1 MPRDE
6 FVSGLRNPCETR
18 DVIVAPCQPFARRTI
33 SQRAIHGFSG
43 KEGFAIRLDER
54 NRALELVDWNF
65 GKPRGC
71 FLIGGVIHFARG
83 DFAPTFDPP
92 LAKKTLAIPNHER
105 SWRRVRN
112 AEVRFVSHQRPTSNA
127 QRPTSNSE
135 SELGVAQASCL
146 IGRADILVRKL
157 AGRMPA

>member
-83 DFAPTFDPP
+83 DF
-92 LAKKTLAIPNHER
+92 
-105 SWRRVRN
+105 V
-112 AEVRFVSHQRPTSNA
+112 VSHQRPTSNA

>member
-105 SWRRVRN
+105 SWRMVPCPCAFQCLFPMRCSASLVFRQPEPRRCAGPDFFQTRASDN
-112 AEVRFVSHQRPTSNA
+112 PTS
-127 QRPTSNSE
+127 
-135 SELGVAQASCL
+135 
-146 IGRADILVRKL
+146 
-157 AGRMPA
+157 